1 MSQDLRGGPQSIGKR
16 TSTDCKID
24 PTCTAAL
31 FSMQKD
37 THTHQDLDTAPG
49 FSMTPSEHLP
59 ARYRRGAP
67 KNVLHSSS
75 GELFSETGLTW
86 GAKSGGSGKGG
97 CTTVI
102 NVEGEG

>member
-1 MSQDLRGGPQSIGKR
+1 MG
-16 TSTDCKID
+16 TSNPLTPILES
-24 PTCTAAL
+24 L
-31 FSMQKD
+31 FWTY